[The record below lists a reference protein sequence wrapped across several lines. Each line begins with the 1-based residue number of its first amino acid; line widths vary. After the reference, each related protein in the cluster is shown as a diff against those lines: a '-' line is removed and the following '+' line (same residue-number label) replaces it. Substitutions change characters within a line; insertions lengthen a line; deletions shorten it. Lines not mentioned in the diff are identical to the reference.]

1 MFAAETELKKLN
13 STAPILNQRNS
24 FASRKTLGLPRGI
37 RNAAGNPDGEMEKA
51 KFDLRFFSHALICIR
66 A

>member
-37 RNAAGNPDGEMEKA
+37 RNAAGNPDGEMEKRSLTY
-51 KFDLRFFSHALICIR
+51 DFFLTR
-66 A
+66 